1 MNKANSKL
9 QQEFSY
15 GELKAYRTLFDQQ
28 IKKLDTEVLTQKFS
42 EAPQLFLHTA
52 KTTKSF
58 LLMGD
63 EPFAQ
68 LCQIVSAGSEWCRSE
83 VRAWERIRAK
93 EKWLWQKVEAELP
106 LLSEKRLP
114 WADVL
119 LAVVFWLE
127 DYRWKKGFDTGIEE
141 GVLRFIYQTFLP
153 LYLPTECS
161 SQDVSPQD
169 IHTRYL
175 NILREGEQSAIK
187 LIKAVKPL
195 LAAIASWREYYDG
208 IVMLY
213 CFDRTS
219 YIEEESDKIYLC
231 QSKEDY
237 TAWAQDGD
245 RYKAIK
251 NYYGLD
257 SDEQLPQTTRSLF
270 KDAGLTNKPRLA
282 LYHNMSMW
290 CDRRKETY
298 TNCLKERRDKAVV
311 SPFQAMI
318 ELFVSD
324 QLRGR
329 DTYPYELHTQERFDE
344 LMNYTLRTEGQDF
357 SQCLRRLTFEVR
369 ENFEFDRFKP
379 FAYDVYKKPFIKL
392 GKNCYFSPMIF
403 FAGIDWTIQAL
414 ANELDYLNSDSN
426 KPSRVQ
432 EQRKQSKS
440 LEEFLFKAIR
450 GKIKTITKVGSEK
463 ALRNALGKHNG
474 DIDLFFE
481 DKNTTL
487 LVQVKGSKLR
497 LDQETACCERDQ
509 SEQKAYEQIRKAEA
523 YLPNTEF
530 KPEGKIVRWVV
541 STSFEGINRKPN
553 DDNGINKVNYFELL
567 AILRS
572 KHLSSLDDLI
582 EAVSSDYILNNYLGE
597 DLSERDAFR
606 RPL

>member
-1 MNKANSKL
+1 MNKVNSKL

-15 GELKAYRTLFDQQ
+15 DRMKAYRTLFDQQ
-28 IKKLDTEVLTQKFS
+28 IKKLDPEVLTQKFA
-42 EAPQLFLHTA
+42 EDPQLFLYAA

-58 LLMGD
+58 LLMPD
-63 EPFAQ
+63 DAFAQ
-68 LCQIVSAGSEWCRSE
+68 LCQVVLAGSEPCRLE
-83 VRAWERIRAK
+83 VRAWERIRAT
-93 EKWLWQKVEAELP
+93 ERELWQKVEAKHS
-106 LLSEKRLP
+106 LLSKQRLP

-119 LAVVFWLE
+119 LATVFWLE
-127 DYRWKKGFDTGIEE
+127 YVRWTMGFDTGVEE
-141 GVLRFIYQTFLP
+141 GKLRAIYQTFVS

-175 NILREGEQSAIK
+175 NILREGEQSANQ
-187 LIKAVKPL
+187 LIKAVNPL
-195 LAAIASWREYYDG
+195 LAAIDLWRKYYDG

-219 YIEEESDKIYLC
+219 YIEEEFDKIYLC

-257 SDEQLPQTTRSLF
+257 SDEQLPQATRSLF
-270 KDAGLTNKPRLA
+270 KDAGLTNKPRLDF
-282 LYHNMSMW
+282 YYNMAS
-290 CDRRKETY
+290 CCACCRENY
-298 TNCLKERRDKAVV
+298 TEWLIPFCLLSDS
-311 SPFQAMI
+311 SPIRAMQT
-318 ELFVSD
+318 LFAPD
-324 QLRGR
+324 QLRGY
-329 DTYPYELHTQERFDE
+329 DILPYGLHTQESFDE
-344 LMNYTLRTEGQDF
+344 LMNYALQPEEQDF
-357 SQCLRRLTFEVR
+357 SHYLKRLSFEVR

-392 GKNCYFSPMIF
+392 GENTYFSPMIF

-426 KPSRVQ
+426 KPSRKQ
-432 EQRKQSKS
+432 EQREQSKF
-440 LEEFLFKAIR
+440 LEEVLFKAIR
-450 GKIKTITKVGSEK
+450 EEIKTITKVGSEED
-463 ALRNALGKHNG
+463 LRKALGKHNG

-530 KPEGKIVRWVV
+530 KPQGKIVRWVV